1 MREWSTPR
9 GNIRRAAPAAT
20 SSMPVNQRGAEMS
33 GNGTSRRQLEWS
45 NGYFGVDAEGYLR
58 VYTKRN
64 GEVSIRLKD
73 AVDALA
79 KRGLGDPLMIRF
91 PQLLSDRQARINQA
105 FADAIKTFDYP
116 RHYQGVYPVKV
127 NHERVVVETLVRS
140 GHKDRFG
147 LEVGSKAEL
156 CLALTM
162 EVHPEA
168 FIVCNGFKDRE
179 YLELAVHASKH
190 GRRVLVIAENP
201 QEIEDIT
208 SVVRNLHQR
217 VLIGFRAR
225 LHSEGT
231 GRWQESS
238 GAHGKF
244 GLSTIEILEGIERL
258 QEAELLEDLICL
270 HFHNGSQI
278 CDILNVKEAIKE
290 ATRLYCCM
298 KERAKHLQILD
309 MGGGLGVDYD
319 GSRTATDWSMNY
331 SLDEYARDAVYLVR
345 EICERAKVEPPIL
358 MTESGRALTAYHAVI
373 ILSSLRVLGAHEAR
387 SYDKFPTKSHQVQE
401 LKATLAE
408 INASNY
414 RESFHDATLLRNE
427 LLLGFKMGYVGLD
440 DRAVGESLYQDV
452 CLKVRGLMKPTTK
465 KTPDM
470 IELERHLATRFV
482 CNFSVF
488 MSAPDTWAVQQL
500 FPVSPIARLN
510 ETPTLQAT
518 IGDITCDSD
527 GKLDRFIGQGEP
539 EPYIMLHDVEKG
551 KPYHI
556 AMFLTGAYQDV
567 LGDFHNLFGTVN
579 EGVVIINDEDDF
591 SIVDYEEGSS
601 VEHSLDYFGFAP
613 STMVRSFDKLI
624 NRELD
629 LESIKDYK
637 GAFLRVLHG
646 NTYLQRL
653 G

>member
-1 MREWSTPR
+1 MSSQNGAPNSRLFEW
-9 GNIRRAAPAAT
+9 G
-20 SSMPVNQRGAEMS
+20 
-33 GNGTSRRQLEWS
+33 
-45 NGYFGVDAEGYLR
+45 NGYFGIDAEGFVR
-58 VYTKRN
+58 VYPRRTTD
-64 GEVSIRLKD
+64 VSVRIRDVVDGLKN
-73 AVDALA
+73 
-79 KRGLGDPLMIRF
+79 RGLADPLMIRF
-91 PQLLSDRQARINQA
+91 PQLLSDRQARIHQA

-127 NHERVVVETLVRS
+127 NHEKVVVDTFVKT
-140 GHKDRFG
+140 GFKDRFG

-162 EVHPEA
+162 ELHPEA
-168 FIVCNGFKDRE
+168 FVVCNGFKDKE

-201 QEIEDIT
+201 QEIEDIIHVVKTLNT
-208 SVVRNLHQR
+208 SVK
-217 VLIGFRAR
+217 IGFRAR
-225 LHSEGT
+225 LASEGT

-238 GAHGKF
+238 GSKGKF
-244 GLSTIEILEGIERL
+244 GLSTMEVIEGMD
-258 QEAELLEDLICL
+258 LLEKAGLIDDLVCL

-290 ATRLYCCM
+290 ATRIYACM
-298 KERAKHLQILD
+298 KVRAKQMQILD

-319 GSRTATDWSMNY
+319 GSRTASDWSVNY
-331 SLDEYARDAVYLVR
+331 SLDEYARDAVYIVK
-345 EICERAKVEPPIL
+345 EICERAKVEPPII

-373 ILSSLRVLGAHEAR
+373 VLSSLRILGAHDAKN
-387 SYDKFPTKSHQVQE
+387 YDGISTRSHQVTE

-414 RESFHDATLLRNE
+414 REAFHDATLLRNE
-427 LLLGFKMGYVGLD
+427 LLLGFKMGYVGLE
-440 DRAVGESLYQDV
+440 DRAVGESLYNDICQ
-452 CLKVRGLMKPTTK
+452 KVRTFMKPGAK
-465 KTPDM
+465 KTRDM
-470 IELERHLATRFV
+470 IELERQLATKYV

-500 FPVSPIARLN
+500 FPVTPIERMNEPCLSP
-510 ETPTLQAT
+510 AT

-527 GKLDRFIGQGEP
+527 GKLDRFIGQGEA
-539 EPYIMLHDVEKG
+539 ESYIMLHEIQQG
-551 KPYHI
+551 QPYQI
-556 AMFLTGAYQDV
+556 GMFLVGAYQDV

-579 EGVVIINDEDDF
+579 EGVVLINDTDDF

-601 VEHSLDYFGFAP
+601 VEHSLDYFGFTP
-613 STMVRSFDKLI
+613 MNMVRSFDRLI
-624 NRELD
+624 NRDLD